1 MRLSGGAVLRAALG
15 ASVVLNLVLAG
26 MLLAG
31 PLRPAPQ
38 PRGFERMVARI
49 EAALPE
55 ADRPK
60 FHAVLEAERDRYE
73 APLAALRAARAEVD
87 AAMVREPFDPAA
99 LRAAMQDWSDRWVAF
114 SAAYR
119 DMMVQAMAAISPEG
133 RAQVAAARRGGG

>member
-1 MRLSGGAVLRAALG
+1 MRLSGGAMLGAALG
-15 ASVVLNLVLAG
+15 ASVALNLVLAG
-26 MLLAG
+26 LLLAG
-31 PLRPAPQ
+31 APQPAAQ
-38 PRGFERMVARI
+38 PRGFERMVARV
-49 EAALPE
+49 ETALPE

-60 FHAVLEAERDRYE
+60 FHAVLEAERNRYE

-87 AAMVREPFDPAA
+87 AAMTREPFEPEA